1 MPDEVKLID
10 RDEVGAKIQAMYIR
24 REIDYGGENEF
35 CRGMRKALRI
45 IEDAP
50 TVEVQPDN
58 GWISV
63 KDRLPEPRTWVLAY
77 IEYPSPVFELE
88 RGIHKTGNIR
98 KMFYDGFY
106 DALGDY
112 KVGDC
117 KVTHWMPLPK
127 PPKGEE

>member
-1 MPDEVKLID
+1 MADEVKLID

-58 GWISV
+58 GWINV
-63 KDRLPEPRTWVLAY
+63 KDRLPDEK
-77 IEYPSPVFELE
+77 E
-88 RGIHKTGNIR
+88 RCLICTGNRRI
-98 KMFYDGFY
+98 YIAY
-106 DALGDY
+106 YQLLGD
-112 KVGDC
+112 KFSNHEPFWQGSSC
-117 KVTHWMPLPK
+117 RFTSVTHWQPLPEL
-127 PPKGEE
+127 PKGE

>member
-1 MPDEVKLID
+1 MAELID

-63 KDRLPEPRTWVLAY
+63 KDRMPDECEEVLIYCPEFLEKIRKALY
-77 IEYPSPVFELE
+77 IEDDFYIEKEDLVVEPAPS
-88 RGIHKTGNIR
+88 G
-98 KMFYDGFY
+98 
-106 DALGDY
+106 
-112 KVGDC
+112 C
-117 KVTHWMPLPK
+117 THWMPLPK
-127 PPKGEE
+127 PPKEEE

>member
-1 MPDEVKLID
+1 MADEVKLID

-63 KDRLPEPRTWVLAY
+63 DDRLPDAIYDCLVWYSCDTVFGKSKSWGIAHCSRGDWYTKYLDGDNIVVLY
-77 IEYPSPVFELE
+77 WL
-88 RGIHKTGNIR
+88 
-98 KMFYDGFY
+98 
-106 DALGDY
+106 
-112 KVGDC
+112 
-117 KVTHWMPLPK
+117 PLPE
-127 PPKGEE
+127 PPKGEK

>member
-1 MPDEVKLID
+1 MANEVKLID

-63 KDRLPEPRTWVLAY
+63 KDRLPENDGLY
-77 IEYPSPVFELE
+77 IVCKTIRGHQISFEA
-88 RGIHKTGNIR
+88 HWKGN
-98 KMFYDGFY
+98 KW
-106 DALGDY
+106 LSVVNNNLLDY
-112 KVGDC
+112 
-117 KVTHWMPLPK
+117 VTHWMPLPE
-127 PPKGEE
+127 PPKGG

>member
-1 MPDEVKLID
+1 MADEVKLID

-63 KDRLPEPRTWVLAY
+63 KDRLPDEGEDVLIYCPEFLEDIRKAFYTEGDFY
-77 IEYPSPVFELE
+77 IEKEDLIVEPAPNGY
-88 RGIHKTGNIR
+88 
-98 KMFYDGFY
+98 
-106 DALGDY
+106 
-112 KVGDC
+112 C
-117 KVTHWMPLPK
+117 THWQPLPN
-127 PPKGEE
+127 PPKGE

>member
-1 MPDEVKLID
+1 MADEVKLID

-63 KDRLPEPRTWVLAY
+63 KDRLPEIKEHYCSELVMCYSPDGE
-77 IEYPSPVFELE
+77 IEYLFDYYEMNVFGQGCFTTEKNS
-88 RGIHKTGNIR
+88 GITI
-98 KMFYDGFY
+98 
-106 DALGDY
+106 
-112 KVGDC
+112 
-117 KVTHWMPLPK
+117 THWQPLPE

>member
-1 MPDEVKLID
+1 MADEVKLID

-63 KDRLPEPRTWVLAY
+63 KDRLPDEGEYVLIYCPEFLEDIRKAFYTEGDFY
-77 IEYPSPVFELE
+77 IEKEDLIVEPVPN
-88 RGIHKTGNIR
+88 G
-98 KMFYDGFY
+98 Y
-106 DALGDY
+106 
-112 KVGDC
+112 C
-117 KVTHWMPLPK
+117 THWQPLPK
-127 PPKGEE
+127 PPKEKNNVL